1 MHRLVIR
8 DDHVEDLWDGES
20 ICSSAKQPNRYV
32 RGESARN
39 VVVHD
44 NGYAEHLRGLR
55 SEEHGFTGTR
65 SGIKVMAFDLTGLGL
80 SFVDGLSYEQESIT
94 PSEVQTAT

>member
-8 DDHVEDLWDGES
+8 DDHVEDLWDVES
-20 ICSSAKQPNRYV
+20 ICSSAKQTNRGV

-80 SFVDGLSYEQESIT
+80 GFVNGLGYEQ
-94 PSEVQTAT
+94 

>member
-1 MHRLVIR
+1 MI
-8 DDHVEDLWDGES
+8 EM
-20 ICSSAKQPNRYV
+20 QPSTLQLPRPSKAY
-32 RGESARN
+32 GESARN
-39 VVVHD
+39 VVVPD

-65 SGIKVMAFDLTGLGL
+65 SDIKVMAFDLTGLGL
-80 SFVDGLSYEQESIT
+80 SFVDGLGYEQESIT